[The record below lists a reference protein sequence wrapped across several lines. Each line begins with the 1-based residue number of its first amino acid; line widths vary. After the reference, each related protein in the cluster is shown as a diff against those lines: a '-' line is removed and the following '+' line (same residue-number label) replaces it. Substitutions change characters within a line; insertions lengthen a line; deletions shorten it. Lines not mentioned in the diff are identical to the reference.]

1 MKRREFIAGL
11 GGAAA
16 VGARGAWGQQNG
28 RVRRIGVLLGVAE
41 GTPNIWLTTFEQEL
55 ARLGWTQ
62 GRNAQIEVRWS
73 GGDANKVRA
82 YMAELVALKPDVILA
97 SGTLAV
103 SAVQK
108 ETRTIPVIGVLVID
122 MVASG
127 FAKSLAHPGGNI
139 TGFSN
144 FETAIGGKW
153 LLTLKEVAPNIERVA
168 VMLNPDNRAHA
179 GIAQTIEVASQSLG
193 LRSTRLPV
201 HSTED
206 IAQRIAEIAGQA
218 NSLVVL
224 PDTVTIS
231 HSNLIIALAAKH
243 QVPAVYPYRQY
254 GAAGGLMSYGP
265 DQNDFYRR
273 AASYADRILRGESPA
288 DLPIQTPTKFE
299 LVFNLKAAKALG
311 LSVPEAFLVRAD
323 EVIE

>member
-127 FAKSLAHPGGNI
+127 LRKVWRIQAATSPG
-139 TGFSN
+139 S
-144 FETAIGGKW
+144 AIS
-153 LLTLKEVAPNIERVA
+153 R
-168 VMLNPDNRAHA
+168 
-179 GIAQTIEVASQSLG
+179 
-193 LRSTRLPV
+193 LR
-201 HSTED
+201 
-206 IAQRIAEIAGQA
+206 
-218 NSLVVL
+218 
-224 PDTVTIS
+224 
-231 HSNLIIALAAKH
+231 
-243 QVPAVYPYRQY
+243 
-254 GAAGGLMSYGP
+254 
-265 DQNDFYRR
+265 
-273 AASYADRILRGESPA
+273 
-288 DLPIQTPTKFE
+288 
-299 LVFNLKAAKALG
+299 
-311 LSVPEAFLVRAD
+311 
-323 EVIE
+323 